1 MLRVLIFQQ
10 VTALKKERPHP
21 LLEDVD
27 RAFWVALR
35 DTGRGSPGEAIQAGL
50 GLMPRSVR

>member
-10 VTALKKERPHP
+10 VTALKKERHYSRTSIE
-21 LLEDVD
+21 LSG
-27 RAFWVALR
+27 LR
-35 DTGRGSPGEAIQAGL
+35 SAILGEAIQAGL